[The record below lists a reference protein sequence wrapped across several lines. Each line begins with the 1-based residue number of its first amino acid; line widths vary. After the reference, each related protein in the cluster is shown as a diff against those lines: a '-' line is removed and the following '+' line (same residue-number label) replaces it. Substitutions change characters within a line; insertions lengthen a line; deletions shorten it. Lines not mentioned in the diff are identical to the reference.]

1 MKQIAIIGPTASGKS
16 DLSIKLAKNIDAY
29 ILSLDSLSVYKE
41 IDIASAKP
49 TIAERDGVRH
59 FGIDLLFPD
68 QNFDVTLYIKIYHEC
83 YQAAK
88 NDGKNLIIVGGTSFY
103 LKVLIDG
110 ISELPNIDTVTKS
123 KTADSLRDLDQSY
136 KMLQKIDP
144 EYMNH
149 IEPND
154 KYRIEKALNIY
165 YQTSSTPSEYFA
177 SNPPIPTIK
186 EPLPIFNIDIDRA
199 KLRERIFKRTVKMI
213 DEGLIDE
220 VAMLER
226 KYTRSPNSMKAI
238 GIAETLDH
246 IDGKYSIESLI
257 EKISINTAR
266 LAKRQNTFNGSQ
278 FDIIQKDSAKNIESK
293 VLSMF

>member
-186 EPLPIFNIDIDRA
+186 DPLPIFNIDIDRA
-199 KLRERIFKRTVKMI
+199 ELRERIFKRTVKMI

-246 IDGKYSIESLI
+246 LDGKYSIESLI

-266 LAKRQNTFNGSQ
+266 LAKRQSTFNSSQ

>member
-83 YQAAK
+83 RQAAK

-246 IDGKYSIESLI
+246 LDGKYSIESLI

-266 LAKRQNTFNGSQ
+266 LAKRQSTFNGSQ

>member
-41 IDIASAKP
+41 IDIASAK
-49 TIAERDGVRH
+49 TTMAERDGVRH

-186 EPLPIFNIDIDRA
+186 DPLPIFNIDIDRA
-199 KLRERIFKRTVKMI
+199 ELRERIFKRTVKMI